1 MSAVEE
7 NRVKEGYVASVCAK
21 AANLDYL
28 VTPDNAEYDF
38 QLFSKKDIKVF
49 GEIKAR
55 KKRYCDWFVSE
66 KKAEFLKSICEL
78 TRCAPWYVI
87 YYEPEGIIYKL
98 NLFRDYQIYRQD
110 WMTTWDDEQQ
120 EEVSEWGQFIKLD
133 QWQILKVPV
142 TTNSRMTPMD
152 WK

>member
-21 AANLDYL
+21 SIGCDYW
-28 VTPDNAEYDF
+28 VTPDNEQYDF
-38 QLFSKKDIKVF
+38 QLITNKDVKVF
-49 GEIKAR
+49 GEIKCR
-55 KKRYCDWFVSE
+55 TRLFPDWFIAA
-66 KKAEFLKSICEL
+66 KKAQFLKDICEL
-78 TRCAPWYVI
+78 TKCAPWYVI

-120 EEVSEWGQFIKLD
+120 EEVSEWGQYIKLD